1 MTIVGIDLGT
11 TNSAIAYVDEHGR
24 PRIIANREGDYV
36 TPSVVFFDDGE
47 AIVGSTAK
55 RSAVLDPMNVVQ
67 FVKRQMGN
75 PAWTFDTERGEKFT
89 AEDISGLIL
98 KRLREDAEIMLGRP
112 INRAVI
118 SVPAYFQDAPRQSTK
133 DAGKIAGLEVMRI
146 INEPTA
152 AALAYGIE
160 SRQPGKVVV
169 YDLGGGTFDVTVLD
183 IAPDAL
189 TVLSTDGDRNLGGF
203 DWDNEV
209 MSWLN
214 EQFMSAGGLDLTAN
228 SRTEQDLRDRAEA
241 AKVTLS
247 TMSKTKVI
255 LSAGDFTKTIIL
267 ERATFED
274 FSRHLL
280 DRTQLILKEAVKEA
294 GLQWNEVSK
303 ILLVGGSTR
312 MPAVANLIEKI
323 SGLKPS
329 RELHPDEVVAIGAA
343 LQAAQIE
350 SATTTSI
357 PVPGVTRTPP
367 SSTNIVEVPNITDVT
382 AHSLGLLL
390 EDSRTGQIRNC
401 KVLERN
407 TPLPCSGE
415 LLSVRKLDNQRN
427 YWVRVTQGEDEDP
440 DYITVIG
447 EGVIDYPELR
457 PAGYPTLTK
466 FSYDL
471 DGMLHVTVYDGE
483 TRQFLGE
490 LQIKKGGNLTADD
503 VEEKRRRMANIAVD

>member
-1 MTIVGIDLGT
+1 M
-11 TNSAIAYVDEHGR
+11 
-24 PRIIANREGDYV
+24 
-36 TPSVVFFDDGE
+36 
-47 AIVGSTAK
+47 
-55 RSAVLDPMNVVQ
+55 
-67 FVKRQMGN
+67 
-75 PAWTFDTERGEKFT
+75 
-89 AEDISGLIL
+89 
-98 KRLREDAEIMLGRP
+98 
-112 INRAVI
+112 I

-214 EQFMSAGGLDLTAN
+214 DQFMSAGGLDLTAN

-267 ERATFED
+267 GRATFED

-280 DRTQLILKEAVKEA
+280 DRTQLIFKEAVKEA

-329 RELHPDEVVAIGAA
+329 RELHPDEVVALGAA

-357 PVPGVTRTPP
+357 PVPGATLTPP

-415 LLSVRKLDNQRN
+415 QLSVRKLDNQRN

-457 PAGYPTLTK
+457 PRVPDTDEVL
-466 FSYDL
+466 L
-471 DGMLHVTVYDGE
+471 
-483 TRQFLGE
+483 RP
-490 LQIKKGGNLTADD
+490 
-503 VEEKRRRMANIAVD
+503 RRDAPRYGV